1 LDFWSKNMGKK
12 SRRKAKLRAA
22 ARLAQGAPAQPV
34 YQAKPMATQVA
45 QPKAVAAPVQRAVM
59 PALENRYQY
68 VVPELQ
74 RIGIISGVL
83 FAILIV
89 LAIVLH

>member
-1 LDFWSKNMGKK
+1 MGRK

-45 QPKAVAAPVQRAVM
+45 QPKAVAAPAQPAVIRAQ
-59 PALENRYQY
+59 ANRYQY
-68 VVPELQ
+68 VIPELQ

-83 FAILIV
+83 FLILII
-89 LAIVLH
+89 LALILH